1 MTFILDQ
8 IIAHKRREL
17 AVKKQ
22 ALPLEVLQQMPACTR
37 PCYSLKQALL
47 QPASSGIIAE
57 HKRKSPSKGYF
68 ASALPLEQIVAGYAQ
83 YGAAAMSILTDMT
96 FFGGASEDLLVARAQ
111 TSIPLLRK
119 DFIID
124 AYQVYEARAMGA
136 DVILL
141 IAECLEK
148 HEIQS
153 LSALAH
159 ELGMEVLM
167 EVHSREQLDKLS
179 SHIDLVGINNRD
191 LRTFE
196 VHLDRSFELVR
207 EISPAIPV
215 VAESGIHHPQII
227 AALREAGCKGFLIG
241 ERFMHQPDPVSAFR
255 EFMQQ
260 LSQNPT
266 HAHT

>member
-1 MTFILDQ
+1 MTYILDQ
-8 IIAHKRREL
+8 IIAHKRREV

-22 ALPLEVLQQMPACTR
+22 AIPLEMLQQLPAFIR

-47 QPASSGIIAE
+47 QPGSTGIIAE

-68 ASALPLEQIVAGYAQ
+68 VSTLTLEQIITGYLQ
-83 YGAAAMSILTDMT
+83 HGAAAMSILTDMT
-96 FFGGASEDLLVARAQ
+96 FFGGAAEDLLMARANAA
-111 TSIPLLRK
+111 IPLLRK
-119 DFIID
+119 DFIMD
-124 AYQVYEARAMGA
+124 AYQVYEAKAMGA

-148 HEIQS
+148 DEIQS

-167 EVHSREQLDKLS
+167 EVHSHEQLHKLS
-179 SHIDLVGINNRD
+179 SNIDLVGINNRD

-196 VHLDRSFELVR
+196 VHLDRSFTLVR

-215 VAESGIHHPQII
+215 IAESGIHSPQII

-241 ERFMHQPDPVSAFR
+241 ERFMHQPDPVIAFR

-260 LSQNPT
+260 LSQNPS
-266 HAHT
+266 HAHA